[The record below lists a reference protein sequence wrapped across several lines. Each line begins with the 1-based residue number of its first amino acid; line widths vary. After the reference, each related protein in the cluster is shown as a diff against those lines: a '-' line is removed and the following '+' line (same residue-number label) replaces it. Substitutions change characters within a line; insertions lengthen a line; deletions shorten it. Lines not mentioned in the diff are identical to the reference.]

1 MFSKL
6 SVSSARDSRHQPDH
20 VADVRAEVRECVK
33 PKGTL
38 QVGHSSPIGATLR
51 FGGANFSVFSRNA
64 TRIELCL
71 FDHVDDSRPSRVIP
85 LDPRSNR
92 TYHYW
97 HVFVPG
103 LQEGQIYG
111 YRAHGPFEPCQGL
124 RFDALKLLLDPYGR
138 AVACPENYSRDAA
151 SQEGDDAGATMK
163 SVLIDSGSYDW
174 SGDVRL
180 NLPWSRTIIYEMHVR
195 GFTADT
201 SSGITPYKRGTFAGL
216 IEKIP
221 YLQELG
227 ITAVELLPVFQFD
240 AQDAPPEKT
249 NYWGYSPVSFFA
261 PHQAYG
267 SNPDPVAVVREFRD
281 MVKALHRAGIE
292 VILDVVFNHT
302 AEGGHDGPIQ
312 CFRGLDNSTYYLL
325 GDDRSQYA
333 NFTGTGN
340 TLNANHPVVRRMI
353 VDSLRYWVTE
363 MHVDGFRFDLAS
375 ILARDSSGAVMPNP
389 PVLWDIESD
398 PALAGTKMIAE
409 AWDAAGLY
417 QVGAFVGDSWKE
429 WNDRFRDDVRDF
441 FRGAKN
447 SVGRIADRLLGSPA
461 IYAHRRREAE
471 ETINFVACHDGFT
484 LNDLTAYNHKHNQE
498 NGEGNRDGREDN
510 RSWNCGFEGE
520 ADDSNVERL
529 RNQQVKNFLAT
540 SLLSVGV
547 PMFLMGDEVRRT
559 QIGNNNAYCQD
570 NAVSWFNWD
579 LVAKHADV
587 LRFVQLLN
595 RRRVLRDVEHERSRS
610 PLTQVLRDSRHTWH
624 GVKLNQPDWSA
635 DSHAIAIC
643 GELKNERVFAHVIFN
658 AYWEPLDFELPVLQ
672 PGLGPWLRWIDTSLE
687 TPRDISDWDQEEAF
701 LASLYRAR
709 PHSLVV
715 LIAGP
720 GVNGKASQPL
730 GIDA

>member
-1 MFSKL
+1 M
-6 SVSSARDSRHQPDH
+6 SSGEFMPP
-20 VADVRAEVRECVK
+20 VADRTIEPYRVECAMREDA
-33 PKGTL
+33 L
-38 QVGHSSPIGATLR
+38 LAGHSFPIGATLR
-51 FGGANFSVFSRNA
+51 SGGANFSVFSRNA

-71 FDHVDDSRPSRVIP
+71 FDRVGDSRPSRVIS
-85 LDPRSNR
+85 LDPCSNR

-103 LQEGQIYG
+103 LKEGQIYG
-111 YRAHGPFEPCQGL
+111 YRAHGSFEPHQGL
-124 RFDALKLLLDPYGR
+124 RFNPLKLLLDPYGR
-138 AVACPENYSRDAA
+138 AIACPEDYSRDGAA
-151 SQEGDDAGATMK
+151 KEGDNSGTAMK
-163 SVLIDSGSYDW
+163 SVLIDAGSYDW

-180 NLPWSRTIIYEMHVR
+180 DHPWSRTIIYELHLR
-195 GFTADT
+195 GFTADP
-201 SSGITPYKRGTFAGL
+201 SSGIEPHKRGTFAGL

-221 YLQELG
+221 YLRELG

-240 AQDAPPEKT
+240 FEDAPAGKS

-261 PHQAYG
+261 PHQAY
-267 SNPDPVAVVREFRD
+267 SSDPDPVAVVREFRD

-302 AEGGHDGPIQ
+302 AEGGHDGSTQ
-312 CFRGLDNSTYYLL
+312 CLRGLDNPTYYLL
-325 GDDRSQYA
+325 DNDDRSQNA

-417 QVGAFVGDSWKE
+417 QVGTFVGDSWKE

-441 FRGAKN
+441 FRCANG
-447 SVGRIADRLLGSPA
+447 SVERFADRLLGSPA

-471 ETINFVACHDGFT
+471 ESINFVACHDGFT
-484 LNDLTAYNHKHNQE
+484 LNDLTAYNQKHNRD
-498 NGEGNRDGREDN
+498 NGEDNRDGREDN
-510 RSWNCGFEGE
+510 RSWNCGFEGVT
-520 ADDSNVERL
+520 DDANIEKL

-547 PMFLMGDEVRRT
+547 PMILMGDEVRRT
-559 QIGNNNAYCQD
+559 QLGNNNAYCQD
-570 NAVSWFNWD
+570 NSISWFNWD
-579 LVAKHADV
+579 LVPRHADV

-595 RRRVLRDVEHERSRS
+595 RRRVLRDSEHERSRT
-610 PLTQVLRDSRHTWH
+610 PLTKVLQDSKHTWH

-635 DSHAIAIC
+635 ESHAIAI
-643 GELKNERVFAHVIFN
+643 GGDLKNEDVFAYLIFN
-658 AYWEPLDFELPVLQ
+658 AYWEPLDFELPLLQ
-672 PGLGPWLRWIDTSLE
+672 PAPGPWLRWIDTSLE
-687 TPRDISDWDQEEAF
+687 SPHDIADWDQEEAVF
-701 LASLYRAR
+701 TPFYRAS
-709 PHSLVV
+709 PHSVVV

-720 GVNGKASQPL
+720 GVHLRSGQRLSF
-730 GIDA
+730 DT